1 MGVSTLASG
10 MVADQIWSP
19 MGGQGMPA
27 SANQEQHGYMPQ
39 WQPSTQHQLP
49 SYPQQQHVALMLR
62 EVARRQQMSSDSSPA
77 SRYLAGALA
86 QLSRAAEVSRGPEEA
101 YILSTAQAV
110 LNVLSAVGAPS
121 LVSMQQPATLAP
133 PASSVPPPPA
143 ASIGLP
149 PPHPPPRSHLFEV
162 VFINLRTRT
171 DRRQSIEEQLALA
184 GLQAARF
191 EASTGNHTP
200 DSCVARTWDSH
211 VNALYDTKT
220 IGHPRV
226 AMSPGERG
234 CAMSHRLL
242 WEIIAARPDDSPPVL
257 VLEDDAI
264 LTSDFTSKLLRLL
277 SAVEAS
283 LVDPAYRRVLL
294 YLCADV
300 AKWRGASFEVEPG
313 LGLREAAYLWQT
325 AAYVMWAPAA
335 RALLPLASPID
346 APVDVFLAQAIRDG
360 HLISFVSQ
368 PQLAQQALPFQ
379 NGDILHSNFYQP
391 HVLVDDDLRRKL
403 DANQAA
409 VDGLAPPAATA
420 TATASATATAAATAT
435 ATAAPRPSA
444 TRARRDLSPAAAAAH
459 SRPPLQLAT
468 PPVAFAP
475 GDESGHKGG
484 TTVTCA
490 PGYDESDENDSISHL
505 QSDLPLLRPTAKQ
518 SKQGQPR
525 APTTAWPASSAVTE
539 AGKAK
544 TMVSSVPRRG
554 EAMRADKAEQRAATS
569 GAG

>member
-10 MVADQIWSP
+10 MVAVRSGHQWVSKES
-19 MGGQGMPA
+19 A

-409 VDGLAPPAATA
+409 VDSLAPPAATA

-435 ATAAPRPSA
+435 ATAAHPRPPG
-444 TRARRDLSPAAAAAH
+444 RAGFLSGRR
-459 SRPPLQLAT
+459 
-468 PPVAFAP
+468 AFFP
-475 GDESGHKGG
+475 GHPCSWR
-484 TTVTCA
+484 
-490 PGYDESDENDSISHL
+490 HL
-505 QSDLPLLRPTAKQ
+505 QSRLPQEMRRSGGDDANVLQDTTRATRQHLASAMDLPLLRPTAAVQ
-518 SKQGQPR
+518 AGQPR
-525 APTTAWPASSAVTE
+525 APTTAWPAMPS
-539 AGKAK
+539 
-544 TMVSSVPRRG
+544 PRR
-554 EAMRADKAEQRAATS
+554 KANYGVFRPAQR
-569 GAG
+569 